1 MRSFEAIPALLLLLL
16 LWCLLGRVYVCKCVC
31 ACVVL
36 CVCVCVYRLVD
47 GQQMTFVLFPRAALT
62 KYHKLIVFK
71 LQKFVVSQFWVLEVQ
86 SHDVYRDMIHL
97 KPIKEIFP
105 GLWWFVSNLWC
116 YLVGTANT
124 LILGPHIA
132 IFLYF
137 CLHKYISLIELG
149 AHNTTV

>member
-1 MRSFEAIPALLLLLL
+1 M
-16 LWCLLGRVYVCKCVC
+16 CMC
-31 ACVVL
+31 
-36 CVCVCVYRLVD
+36 CVCVCVCVCRLVD
-47 GQQMTFVLFPRAALT
+47 RQKMTFVLFPRATLT

-86 SHDVYRDMIHL
+86 SHAVYRDMIHL

-105 GLWWFVSNLWC
+105 GLWWFISNLWC
-116 YLVGTANT
+116 YLVGRANT

-132 IFLYF
+132 AFFLYF